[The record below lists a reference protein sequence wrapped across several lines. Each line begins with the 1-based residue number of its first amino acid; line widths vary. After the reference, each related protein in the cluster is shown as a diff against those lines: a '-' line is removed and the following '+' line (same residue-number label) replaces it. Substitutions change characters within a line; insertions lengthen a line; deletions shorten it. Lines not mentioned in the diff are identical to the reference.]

1 MREKIVDRVGEVS
14 NNLTLLSL
22 DLETLGDVMT
32 KIGPWNKNLQTS
44 KIRRLICSCH

>member
-22 DLETLGDVMT
+22 DLETLGDVM
-32 KIGPWNKNLQTS
+32 KDCSMEQKSSNVKNQKAYL
-44 KIRRLICSCH
+44 